1 MKHYMITGEWATNHF
16 ATGFLLHSL
25 FITSCALSLS
35 WLSLS
40 VSLTLA
46 LIVKQSNSIKID
58 NCIDHFKNLLQFIVH
73 FYAEPF
79 HKTIQH
85 TNSTKVSINII

>member
-16 ATGFLLHSL
+16 AIGFLLHSL
-25 FITSCALSLS
+25 FITSCALSLMV
-35 WLSLS
+35 